1 MSQVMVTIV
10 APLDPARL
18 GEAQSAIDR
27 LGNPPSPEIRARLD
41 ELDSEGR
48 GVHFIS
54 LHALPSYSPGKAHLV
69 LEFSADGD
77 ERRAIGQIAAAIGVE
92 LSSVFML
99 AKNWGNSSQIGAYLA
114 SHTIKTGFGLGANPG
129 IGHAGNPGMTVGQI
143 RAEQRLA
150 EAVGKIIESQP
161 GRIGALERLQ
171 HVRRDLPPEFAD
183 YLKPTKPAA
192 PFTKASLP
200 SVIAAGLGSFA
211 RTYLW
216 PFLLLVAVW
225 TVALA
230 VCFAWGEGDWLRP
243 ALAGAWCGIKT
254 GLAALLVGLI
264 AGAAILYLRLRRLEE
279 TDWISSRSPDPTTLH
294 EIIARENFYAHNHM
308 VSLTELKGGWLRRFT
323 IRLVFWA
330 IALLGPRLYRPG
342 YLSDIGTIHFARWVT
357 LPGTRDFVFFSNY
370 GGSWEA
376 YLEDFITLANAG
388 LTGVWSNTVGF
399 PKSTNLIQDGAS
411 DGERFKRFARQ
422 SMLPTRFWYSAY
434 PELITD
440 MIRANAEIRRGLSG
454 AMTED
459 DAVTWLS
466 HFGSTLRPV
475 DRLVTSEIQSLLFG
489 GLGFLQ
495 YGALTLWDL
504 PPDRD
509 AARAWLNEISASI
522 AWGDGRRLMDDDA
535 TDAVVQLAL
544 SAPGLAALGLSK
556 WGLSTFPAAFLDG
569 MTGKNR
575 ERILGDVG
583 ANAVENWWWGKKPSD
598 VAILAYAATAAAHK
612 QLLARIA
619 KIGKAHGAVQVHQI
633 DMEKFDRKNAVDRQE
648 PFGFADGVS
657 QPVIKGTYKG
667 LKNSDPLHLVEP
679 GEFILGYPDNR
690 GNLPP
695 VPMLPAIADPDNVLP
710 VLGESSDYSR
720 NSVNHLR
727 DLGCNGSFL
736 VIRQLE
742 QDREAFDGYCADE
755 AKRLKGRLA
764 PPYKVDAEFIGA
776 KMVGRWKDGTALVRA
791 PYNQPSTPMNLP
803 ANDFM
808 LGAEDSEG
816 MRCPFGAHI
825 RRANPRDSLNPGSM
839 EQVGISNRHRL
850 LRVGRKYAPERGQ
863 KPGLLFMS
871 LVGDIERQFEFV
883 QQTWLLGNVISLA
896 CPTTLSRERDPV
908 MSSGAPEDGGF
919 TIPTRDG
926 PVKLKPMSRFV
937 TTRGGGYF
945 FLPGKRLVA
954 YLAKPR

>member
-1 MSQVMVTIV
+1 
-10 APLDPARL
+10 
-18 GEAQSAIDR
+18 
-27 LGNPPSPEIRARLD
+27 
-41 ELDSEGR
+41 
-48 GVHFIS
+48 
-54 LHALPSYSPGKAHLV
+54 
-69 LEFSADGD
+69 
-77 ERRAIGQIAAAIGVE
+77 
-92 LSSVFML
+92 
-99 AKNWGNSSQIGAYLA
+99 
-114 SHTIKTGFGLGANPG
+114 
-129 IGHAGNPGMTVGQI
+129 
-143 RAEQRLA
+143 
-150 EAVGKIIESQP
+150 
-161 GRIGALERLQ
+161 
-171 HVRRDLPPEFAD
+171 
-183 YLKPTKPAA
+183 
-192 PFTKASLP
+192 
-200 SVIAAGLGSFA
+200 
-211 RTYLW
+211 
-216 PFLLLVAVW
+216 
-225 TVALA
+225 
-230 VCFAWGEGDWLRP
+230 
-243 ALAGAWCGIKT
+243 
-254 GLAALLVGLI
+254 
-264 AGAAILYLRLRRLEE
+264 
-279 TDWISSRSPDPTTLH
+279 
-294 EIIARENFYAHNHM
+294 
-308 VSLTELKGGWLRRFT
+308 
-323 IRLVFWA
+323 VFWA

-357 LPGTRDFVFFSNY
+357 LPGTRDFVFCSNY

-376 YLEDFITLANAG
+376 YLEDFITLSHLG

-399 PKSTNLIQDGAS
+399 PKSKNLVFEGAT

-422 SMLPTRFWYSAY
+422 SMVPTRFWYSAY

-440 MIRANAEIRRGLSG
+440 MIRANSAIRRGLSG

-459 DAVTWLS
+459 DAATWLS

-475 DRLVTSEIQSLLFG
+475 DRLVTSEIQSLVFG

-495 YGALTLWDL
+495 FGALTLWDL
-504 PPDRD
+504 PADQ
-509 AARAWLNEISASI
+509 AKARAWLDAISASI
-522 AWGDGRRLMDDDA
+522 AWGDGRRLIDDDA
-535 TDAVVQLAL
+535 PDAVVQLAL
-544 SAPGLAALGLSK
+544 SAPGLAVLGLSK
-556 WGLSTFPAAFLDG
+556 WGISTFPAAFLDG
-569 MTGKNR
+569 MTGAGR

-583 ANAVENWWWGKKPSD
+583 ANAAENWWWGQRPSHAA
-598 VAILAYAATAAAHK
+598 VLVYAESAAALK
-612 QLLARIA
+612 QLLAQIA
-619 KIGKAHGAVQVHQI
+619 KAGSKHGATQVRRI
-633 DMEKFDRKNAVDRQE
+633 DMEQFDRNNAVSRQE

-667 LKNSDPLHLVEP
+667 LKHSDPLHLVEP

-695 VPMLPAIADPDNVLP
+695 VPMLPAIADPDNLLP
-710 VLGESSDYSR
+710 VLGDSADYSR

-764 PPYKVDAEFIGA
+764 PPYQVDADFIGA

-791 PYNQPSTPMNLP
+791 PYNQPSKAMNPP

-839 EQVGISNRHRL
+839 EQVAISNRHRL
-850 LRVGRKYAPERGQ
+850 LRVGRKYAPEPGQ

-896 CPTTLSRERDPV
+896 CPTTLSRERDPI

-926 PVKLKPMSRFV
+926 PVRLKPMSRFV
-937 TTRGGGYF
+937 TMRGGGYF

-954 YLAKPR
+954 YLAKPRRT